1 MDKVTASCTRLHLSN
16 ERTLLAWLKLSSI
29 IAAGGFLT
37 RVLEPSQRVLVL
49 SHGLPYAMA
58 LQVSH
63 VTLAVVIILL
73 ALNLFRQ
80 RRALLD
86 SKWLGSYGAPMYVSG
101 GTRNNTPAR

>member
-1 MDKVTASCTRLHLSN
+1 
-16 ERTLLAWLKLSSI
+16 
-29 IAAGGFLT
+29 
-37 RVLEPSQRVLVL
+37 
-49 SHGLPYAMA
+49 MA

-86 SKWLGSYGAPMYVSG
+86 SKWLGSYGAPMYISG
-101 GTRNNTPAR
+101 GSRNNTPAR